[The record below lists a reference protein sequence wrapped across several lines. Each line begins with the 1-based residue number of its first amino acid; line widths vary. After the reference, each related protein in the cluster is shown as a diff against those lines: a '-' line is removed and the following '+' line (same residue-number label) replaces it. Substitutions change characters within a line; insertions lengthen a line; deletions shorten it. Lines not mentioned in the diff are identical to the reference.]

1 MQAGL
6 TVLRRLLEEP
16 YLSTDPHHEG
26 ILLHS
31 VYHRP
36 NGWDYVPSG
45 KKDPVRRVEHVG
57 GLSSAGGDAA
67 GGENGRGK
75 LLHVLLSPERRSA
88 GKDGDGEGNKVALV
102 TGGARGIGLGIARRL
117 AQDGFAVAVSGR
129 RPAEDARAGL
139 DTIREHGGDAIYVQA
154 DVADGAARAR
164 LLLEIEERF
173 GRLDVLVN
181 NAGIAPRV
189 RADILEAREEH
200 FDEVM
205 ATNLK
210 GPYFLTQA
218 VAGWMVRQ
226 RESLGAAHRAII
238 NIGSISATVASVNRG
253 EYCLSKAGV
262 AMATRLWA
270 VRLAEYGIGVYEVRP
285 GIIESEMTAGV
296 HAKYDA
302 LIEGGLL
309 VEKRWGKAADVA
321 SAVSV
326 LARGELPYATGALIV
341 VDGGLTL
348 ARLVDGGES
357 DRATSEDAARG
368 AMGIRGC
375 VGNSGMDSRC
385 ILFFYSDFSSGCAGC
400 EVRA

>member
-1 MQAGL
+1 M
-6 TVLRRLLEEP
+6 E
-16 YLSTDPHHEG
+16 
-26 ILLHS
+26 
-31 VYHRP
+31 
-36 NGWDYVPSG
+36 
-45 KKDPVRRVEHVG
+45 K
-57 GLSSAGGDAA
+57 
-67 GGENGRGK
+67 GR
-75 LLHVLLSPERRSA
+75 
-88 GKDGDGEGNKVALV
+88 KVALV
-102 TGGARGIGLGIARRL
+102 TGGARGIGSGIARRL
-117 AQDGFAVAVSGR
+117 AQDGFAVTISGR
-129 RPAEDARAGL
+129 RPAEDAEPEL
-139 DTIREHGGDAIYVQA
+139 EVIREFSEAIYVQS

-164 LLLEIEERF
+164 LLLAIEERF

-205 ATNLK
+205 AVNLK

-218 VAGWMVRQ
+218 AAAWMIRQ
-226 RESLGAAHRAII
+226 RESLGETHRAII

-253 EYCLSKAGV
+253 EYCLSKAAV

-270 VRLAEYGIGVYEVRP
+270 ARLAEFGIGVYEVRP

-309 VEKRWGKAADVA
+309 VEKRWGKPEDVA

-326 LARGELPYATGALIV
+326 LARGDLPYATGALIV

-348 ARLVDGGES
+348 PRL
-357 DRATSEDAARG
+357 
-368 AMGIRGC
+368 
-375 VGNSGMDSRC
+375 
-385 ILFFYSDFSSGCAGC
+385 
-400 EVRA
+400 